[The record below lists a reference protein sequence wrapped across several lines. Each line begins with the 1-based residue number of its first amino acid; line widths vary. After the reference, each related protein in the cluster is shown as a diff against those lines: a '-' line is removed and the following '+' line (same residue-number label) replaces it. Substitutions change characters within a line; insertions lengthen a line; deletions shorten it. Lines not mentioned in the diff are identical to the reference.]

1 MSLGSHRGVGLNDI
15 SGGCRV
21 RLWAEGCRP
30 HCIEPTTILL
40 PIESMYEHD
49 DPVYNMF
56 QKGSQDIIGERDF
69 VPSPARCDVVHSLN
83 KEWDFVSQRFA

>member
-40 PIESMYEHD
+40 PIENMYEHD
-49 DPVYNMF
+49 DHVYNMF
-56 QKGSQDIIGERDF
+56 QKE
-69 VPSPARCDVVHSLN
+69 ARTSLVNVISCHLLPDVISCI
-83 KEWDFVSQRFA
+83 R